1 MKKYFIACIEDS
13 IEVVAFKAESK
24 EKLIERAKRCG
35 INVHWVIKEIKEE
48 IYNEWKGF
56 KIEIP

>member
-1 MKKYFIACIEDS
+1 MKKYFIATIGDS
-13 IEVVAFKAESK
+13 IEVVAFRAESK
-24 EKLIERAKRCG
+24 EKLIERAEKCG
-35 INVHWVIKEIKEE
+35 INVHWVINEIKEE